1 MEGKVRAT
9 VRLAMRED
17 AATIVK
23 LIKEL
28 ADFEE
33 LSHACFVTEEKLLA
47 SLWQLPPFE
56 GPTVFMLEVG
66 EVDEKAAE
74 VVKPEE
80 DDQPEEVAFEP
91 IVRVVVPKKPIDD
104 PGKDDFQSAHVPGRT
119 VAGFALFFPTYS
131 TFLCQRGYHM
141 EDLYVR
147 KPFRSTGF
155 GTLLLKSVVQQAK
168 KLGAGRVEWCVLDWN
183 VNAIKFY
190 EALGAVVMPE
200 WRICRLA
207 GDALLTCAL

>member
-1 MEGKVRAT
+1 MAMARAP
-9 VRLAMRED
+9 VALH
-17 AATIVK
+17 
-23 LIKEL
+23 
-28 ADFEE
+28 EE
-33 LSHACFVTEEKLLA
+33 LSYACFVTEEKLLA

-66 EVDEKAAE
+66 EVDEKAGE
-74 VVKPEE
+74 VVKPDG
-80 DDQPEEVAFEP
+80 DDQPEEVAFEL

-104 PGKDDFQSAHVPGRT
+104 PGKDDFQSAHT
-119 VAGFALFFPTYS
+119 AG
-131 TFLCQRGYHM
+131 RGYHM

-168 KLGAGRVEWCVLDWN
+168 KLGAGRVEWCVLNWN

-190 EALGAVVMPE
+190 EDLGAVVMPE